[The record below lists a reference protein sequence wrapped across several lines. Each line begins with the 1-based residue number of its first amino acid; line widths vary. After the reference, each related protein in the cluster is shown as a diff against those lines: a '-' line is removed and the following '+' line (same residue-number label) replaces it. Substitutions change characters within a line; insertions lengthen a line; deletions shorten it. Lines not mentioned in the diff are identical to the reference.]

1 MVKQMHLPV
10 EYMDTNGVLSNKSY
24 NLPRLAFAKHLS
36 FAGQGYAPSPKK
48 IMRAISMFIHYS
60 SYLNRTEFYSGRF
73 SEPPIQLSDPTEKGQ
88 FSSLAGKAIADFL
101 SKKIDGSLL
110 TVNYEAAMRIKGMPI
125 MGRRPDLLAY
135 TKNAC
140 FAVEAKGFSGMSG
153 DMAVHKA
160 QAGSGKIATKFN
172 VACVS
177 YNLYNQ
183 VKCKYHDPING
194 NYVYDDELFKSLTK
208 RYYSGLLE
216 FLNNDYFEYEEVEI
230 QQSKFYAVNI
240 KPKFFLEIF
249 PRNLFRFHYWH
260 ELIYMGEFDR
270 LRLILPKEI
279 KMLATEGMANDSK
292 PFLFISNENNN
303 LYIDNDRVGLELR

>member
-1 MVKQMHLPV
+1 MQLSV
-10 EYMDTNGVLSNKSY
+10 EYMNTNSVLSKKSY
-24 NLPRLAFAKHLS
+24 SLPQIAFAKHLA
-36 FAGQGYAPSPKK
+36 FAGQGYAPSSKK
-48 IMRAISMFIHYS
+48 IMRAISMFVHYS
-60 SYLNRTEFYSGRF
+60 SYLKRTEFNSGRF

-88 FSSLAGKAIADFL
+88 FSNLAGKAIADFL

-125 MGRRPDLLAY
+125 VGRRPDLLAY

-140 FAVEAKGFSGMSG
+140 FAIEAKGFSGTSG
-153 DMAVHKA
+153 NMAIHKA
-160 QAGSGKIATKFN
+160 QAGSGKIATKFD

-183 VKCKYHDPING
+183 VECKYHDPINDD
-194 NYVYDDELFKSLTK
+194 YVYDDELFKSLTK

-230 QQSKFYAVNI
+230 QQREFYAVNL

-260 ELIYMGEFDR
+260 ELFHMSDLER
-270 LRLILPKEI
+270 LRLILPREI
-279 KMLATEGMANDSK
+279 KMLATDAMANDSE
-292 PFLFISNENNN
+292 PFLFNSNENNY